1 MKRFFCVLLLAVM
14 ASSFAKADDLDII
27 YQRLFD
33 DYLAKNTLKS
43 QAIIQ
48 GYMDTQQSDGSWSD
62 INYDYHDAIGAWLPG
77 NHWIQLLSMAVAYQ
91 KSNST
96 FYKNTILKEKIRKG
110 ILYWTNRSPQP
121 YSDNW
126 FSNIIGT
133 QWTIRQ
139 VLILMRD
146 DFSGTDLT
154 SAIYNVSDKYLILPS
169 DFYTSSRYDATN
181 AVWVAGNFL
190 NGAVLKK
197 DTTKLKTA
205 ISIMAQTLAVENADQ
220 VGIQADNS
228 FQFHGPLIYNGG
240 YGLSLMTDVSYYMY
254 QVRGLSVVG
263 FTTAQINVLSNLL
276 LNGDQW
282 MVLGK
287 TYDFHVVGRE
297 ISRTGKTTTNSLK
310 VILTQMKEIN
320 PTKTSD
326 YQTIIN
332 NISDETG
339 GTNGV
344 TGNRYFYRSDYMIQ
358 KKGSMLIGIRMN
370 SNRTISTESINGE
383 NKLGNWLGLGST
395 CIMHTGTDYFNI
407 YPVWDWTKIPGVT
420 NPEVKIDWTTPQS
433 NNRQTLP
440 TAGGVSDGHNGVV
453 GMSLN
458 KVTNNN
464 GISVDIK
471 AKKANFL
478 WNNEMICLGA
488 DIQSNYANAPVTTT
502 INQTYLKSFPIV
514 NGTALTSFG
523 ESTYNNAGW
532 VYHDSIGYVIR
543 NGANFKL
550 KEDYQSGNWVDINA
564 GMKNEV
570 LNQRI
575 FKLWIDHGVKPI
587 SASYDYAVLPNYSE
601 QRTSNYAANPTSET
615 ISNTGNLQAVTQ
627 KVLYQTGAVFYTSG
641 TLTIS
646 PSLKVTV
653 DKPSVLL
660 IDWSTSPIKITA
672 SDLNQDQTTLQVT
685 ITYSDLANEVLTYNL
700 PQGNL
705 KGSSVTQTAA
715 HALMLPGR
723 SSWSSSSGAN
733 FDWPYVLDG
742 SLSNQSVGT
751 VFPVLPDYNPNYS
764 NTTSSSSGFM
774 PTPISGIVKV
784 YANLDGGG
792 SFKLVESGADDK
804 LKMTASKT
812 TAVDKFSVYGIPEGT
827 DLTAFYVTL
836 NFENNAATGSNWG
849 LALGNQDPSPTAPA
863 NKFNNGSGVPTGG
876 ATPEVF
882 AFFRFDISATDATKM
897 SVSYGGLNSSSAPAN
912 ISLGNLIN
920 RGEDNRFEFLCNNT
934 TGAKTYKRG
943 GVTYTIASGTY
954 QVWLNDVLLSL
965 SADNYDFP
973 AIQLTRGMS
982 VNSIVI
988 QGVNNKTGALASNDG
1003 SIVIS
1008 KLSMQSPSSASAL
1021 PVSLVA
1027 FAAKASL
1034 GKIDLS
1040 WQTTAESNNSHFDVL
1055 RLAPDSSEPVKIVGI
1070 AGKGNSNSLIYYS
1083 ATDNFPLTG
1092 LNYYQLSQVDND
1104 GKASLSKVIG
1114 VRSKFNTDDFVIY
1127 QDNAHYVTASVTS
1140 AGNSTASFRLVNMEG
1155 RVVNEFNKTLAMG
1168 NNNIRLC
1175 DYLLPKGVYLAILN
1189 IDGKQN
1195 VKKIEVY

>member
-1 MKRFFCVLLLAVM
+1 MKRFFCIFLLAII
-14 ASSFAKADDLDII
+14 ATGLAKADDLDIV

-33 DYLAKNTLKS
+33 DYLATNAMKS
-43 QAIIQ
+43 QTIIQ

-62 INYDYHDAIGAWLPG
+62 INYDYHNAIGAWLPT
-77 NHWIQLLSMAVAYQ
+77 NHWNQLLSMAVAYQ

-96 FYKNTILKEKIRKG
+96 FYKNTILKEKIKKG

-190 NGAVLKK
+190 NGAVIKK
-197 DTTKLKTA
+197 DSAKLKTA
-205 ISIMAQTLAVENADQ
+205 ISIMAQTLVIENSDQ

-254 QVRGLSVVG
+254 QIRGLSVAE

-287 TYDFHVVGRE
+287 TYDFHVAGRE
-297 ISRTGKTTTNSLK
+297 ISRTGKTTTRSLK
-310 VILTQMKEIN
+310 VILTQMKEVN
-320 PTKTSD
+320 PTKATD
-326 YQTIIN
+326 YQKIIN

-339 GTNGV
+339 GTAGV

-370 SNRTISTESINGE
+370 SNRTIPTESINGE
-383 NKLGNWLGLGST
+383 NKLANWLGLGST

-407 YPVWDWTKIPGVT
+407 YPFWDWTKIPGVT
-420 NPEVKIDWTTPQS
+420 NPEVKVVWTTPQTG
-433 NNRQTLP
+433 NRQSLP

-453 GMSLN
+453 GMSLDR
-458 KVTNNN
+458 VTNNN

-488 DIQSNYANAPVTTT
+488 DIKSNYASASVTTA
-502 INQTYLKSFPIV
+502 INQTYSKSFPVV

-532 VYHDSIGYVIR
+532 IYHDSIGYVIR
-543 NGANFKL
+543 NGTTFKL
-550 KEDYQSGNWVDINA
+550 KVDYQSGNWTDINV
-564 GMKNEV
+564 GMKNEI
-570 LNQRI
+570 LNQTI
-575 FKLWIDHGVKPI
+575 FKLWIDHGVQPT
-587 SASYDYAVLPNYSE
+587 SASYDYAVLPNHSQ

-627 KVLYQTGAVFYTSG
+627 KDLYQTGAVFYTPG
-641 TLTIS
+641 TLIIS
-646 PSLKVTV
+646 PNLKVAV

-672 SDLNQDQTTLQVT
+672 SDLNQNQTTLQVT
-685 ITYSDLANEVLTYNL
+685 ITYSDSVNEVLTYNL

-723 SSWSSSSGAN
+723 SSWHSSNGSN
-733 FDWPYVLDG
+733 YDWSYVLDG
-742 SLSNQSVGT
+742 SSSNQSVGT
-751 VFPVLPDYNPNYS
+751 VFPVPPNYTPNYS
-764 NTTSSSSGFM
+764 NTTSSTSGFM
-774 PTPISGIVKV
+774 PTPISGISKV
-784 YANLDGGG
+784 YANLDGGA
-792 SFKLVESGADDK
+792 SFKLIESGADDK

-827 DLTAFYVTL
+827 DLNTFYATL
-836 NFENNAATGSNWG
+836 NFENNAATVSNWV
-849 LALGNQDPSPTAPA
+849 LALGNQDPSPTATA
-863 NKFNNGSGVPTGG
+863 NRFNNGSGVPTGG

-882 AFFRFDISATDATKM
+882 ACFRFDISATNATKM
-897 SVSYGGLNSSSAPAN
+897 NVFYGGLNSSSAPAY
-912 ISLGNLIN
+912 ISMGSLIN
-920 RGEDNRFEFLCNNT
+920 RGVDNKFEFLCNNT
-934 TGAKTYKRG
+934 TAAKTYKRG
-943 GVTYTIASGTY
+943 GVTYTVATGTY
-954 QVWLNDVLLSL
+954 QVWLNDVLLSV
-965 SADNYDFP
+965 SENNYDFP
-973 AIQLTRGMS
+973 AIQLNRGTS

-988 QGVNNKTGALASNDG
+988 QGANNKTGSLAANDG
-1003 SIVIS
+1003 SVIIS
-1008 KLSMQSPSSASAL
+1008 KLSMQSHLSTL

-1027 FAAKASL
+1027 FDAKADL
-1034 GKIDLS
+1034 GKINLS
-1040 WQTTAESNNSHFDVL
+1040 WQTTSESNNSHFDVL
-1055 RLAPDSSEPVKIVGI
+1055 RLAPDSPEPVKIVGI
-1070 AGKGNSNSLIYYS
+1070 AGKGNSNSLIYYT
-1083 ATDNFPLTG
+1083 ATDNFPVTG

-1104 GKASLSKVIG
+1104 GKATLSKVIG
-1114 VRSKFNTDDFVIY
+1114 IKSKFNIDDFMVY
-1127 QDNAHYVTASVTS
+1127 QDNDRYVVASVTS
-1140 AGNSTASFRLVNMEG
+1140 ASNSVASFKLLNTEG
-1155 RVVNEFNKTLAMG
+1155 RVVNEFNKILSVG
-1168 NNNIRLC
+1168 NNSIRLC
-1175 DYLLPKGVYLAILN
+1175 DYLLLKGVYIAILN
-1189 IDGKQN
+1189 TDGKQT
-1195 VKKIEVY
+1195 VKKIAVN